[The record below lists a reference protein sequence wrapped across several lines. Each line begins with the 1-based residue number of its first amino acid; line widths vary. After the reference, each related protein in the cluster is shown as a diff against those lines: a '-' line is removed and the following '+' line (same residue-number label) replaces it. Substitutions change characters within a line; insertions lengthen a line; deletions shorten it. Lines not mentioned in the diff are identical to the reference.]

1 MMSPPNPRQKWLQR
15 SVTGLLWA
23 VAAASAVYWGL
34 RIAGPGTTV
43 AVPQAPRPAFAVD
56 TAALAR
62 ALGALP
68 AAAQANTGAA
78 EPEAAQRF
86 ALLGVIASAA
96 GRGAALISVD
106 GEPPRPLSVGAQ
118 VAPGYTLKAV
128 GRREALL
135 VDSASVPAQI
145 KLSLP
150 ALDSGFDAEQPEA
163 AAAVAVPARPAVIAP
178 APSAANTPA
187 VPGPSRATR
196 PGEGPPP
203 RQDSRYPLQGR

>member
-1 MMSPPNPRQKWLQR
+1 MMSPPTPRQKWLLR
-15 SVTGLLWA
+15 SATGLRGA
-23 VAAASAVYWGL
+23 VTAASAGYWGS
-34 RIAGPGTTV
+34 RIAGSDATV
-43 AVPQAPRPAFAVD
+43 AMPQAPRPAFAVD

-68 AAAQANTGAA
+68 AAVSAGAA
-78 EPEAAQRF
+78 EPGAAQRF
-86 ALLGVIASAA
+86 ALMGVIASVT
-96 GRGAALISVD
+96 GKGAALISVD
-106 GEPPRPLSVGAQ
+106 GQPPRPLSVGAQ

-150 ALDSGFDAEQPEA
+150 ALDTALDAEQPEA
-163 AAAVAVPARPAVIAP
+163 AAAVAAPARPAVIAP
-178 APSAANTPA
+178 APSGANPPA

-196 PGEGPPP
+196 PGEGPPA

>member
-1 MMSPPNPRQKWLQR
+1 M
-15 SVTGLLWA
+15 
-23 VAAASAVYWGL
+23 AAASAAYWGS

-56 TAALAR
+56 AALLAR
-62 ALGALP
+62 SLGALP
-68 AAAQANTGAA
+68 AAASANAGAA
-78 EPEAAQRF
+78 EPGAAQRF
-86 ALLGVIASAA
+86 SLLGVIASLT
-96 GRGAALISVD
+96 GNGAALISVD
-106 GEPPRPLSVGAQ
+106 GEPARPLSVGAQ

-150 ALDSGFDAEQPEA
+150 SLEDFTDSEQPPA

-178 APSAANTPA
+178 APSAANPPA

-196 PGEGPPP
+196 PGEGPPA

>member
-1 MMSPPNPRQKWLQR
+1 MMSPPTPRQKWLQR

-23 VAAASAVYWGL
+23 VAAASAAYWGS

-68 AAAQANTGAA
+68 AVASAGAA
-78 EPEAAQRF
+78 EPGAAQRF
-86 ALLGVIASAA
+86 SLLGVIASVT
-96 GRGAALISVD
+96 GKGAALISVD
-106 GEPPRPLSVGAQ
+106 GEPARPLSVGAQ

-128 GRREALL
+128 SRREALL

-150 ALDSGFDAEQPEA
+150 ALDTTPDAEPPEA
-163 AAAVAVPARPAVIAP
+163 AAAVAVPARPAVMAP
-178 APSAANTPA
+178 APSAANPPA

-196 PGEGPPP
+196 PGEAPPA

>member
-1 MMSPPNPRQKWLQR
+1 MMSPPPPRQKWLQR

-34 RIAGPGTTV
+34 RIAGPGTT
-43 AVPQAPRPAFAVD
+43 AAEPLAPRPAFAVD

-68 AAAQANTGAA
+68 AAAAASAGAA
-78 EPEAAQRF
+78 EPGAAQRF

-106 GEPPRPLSVGAQ
+106 GEPPRPLSVGEQ

-135 VDSASVPAQI
+135 ADSAPVPAQI

-150 ALDSGFDAEQPEA
+150 ALDSDLDAKQPEA
-163 AAAVAVPARPAVIAP
+163 AVAVAVPARPAVIVP
-178 APSAANTPA
+178 APSAANQPA
-187 VPGPSRATR
+187 VPGPSKATR

-203 RQDSRYPLQGR
+203 RQDSRYPSQGL